1 MTQSRGEPLNRFTNN
16 EENRFRACS
25 SWQGSLGRT
34 LLSRTGRAG
43 APQPVAVGRGS
54 PFFQKGLYL
63 SMNHHHHHH
72 HPRLLGMGYVGV
84 YIIYYNIYIYYSYK
98 LYTQPCPWFESTGPT
113 RIRSTADLRR
123 SPESPWQLGRRPLQV
138 TALHSDGCIGT
149 WI

>member
-84 YIIYYNIYIYYSYK
+84 YIIYYNIYIIVISYI
-98 LYTQPCPWFESTGPT
+98 PNHV
-113 RIRSTADLRR
+113 
-123 SPESPWQLGRRPLQV
+123 LGLSLQVPPGFAPLQ
-138 TALHSDGCIGT
+138 TCAGLPRALGSWGGGHCK
-149 WI
+149 